1 MARLLLVGNS
11 RWHWAR
17 RQADGLHVWHEPG
30 PPQGACGDPGEPW
43 ADLEAWAAVGALP
56 QDRPPPPE
64 RRLGLER
71 VPLADLPPWLGIDRA
86 LAGWQAWRR
95 QGAGVLVA
103 DAGTC
108 LSLTWI
114 DAAGRFRG
122 GRLSAGLALQL
133 RSLGAATA
141 QLPTLTAGAE
151 LGDCADPWPRA
162 TASALEVGCLTAC
175 AAAVLQG
182 WRDLQA
188 SGEASQL
195 WLSGGDGERLAA
207 VLGQAGLTPALAPDL
222 ALEGLAALAQLS

>member
-1 MARLLLVGNS
+1 VGRLLLVGNS
-11 RWHWAR
+11 RWHWAQ
-17 RQADGLHVWHEPG
+17 RQADGLRVWHEPG
-30 PPQGACGDPGEPW
+30 PPVSPGAAADPW
-43 ADLEAWAAVGALP
+43 ADLEAWVGVGSLP
-56 QDRPPPPE
+56 EDQPPPAE

-86 LAGWQAWRR
+86 LAGWQAWQR

-141 QLPTLTAGAE
+141 QLPTLVASAEPGAS
-151 LGDCADPWPRA
+151 ADPWPRA
-162 TASALEVGCLTAC
+162 TAAALELGCVTAC
-175 AAAVLQG
+175 AAAVLEG

-188 SGEASQL
+188 TGVASQL
-195 WLSGGDGERLAA
+195 WLTGGDAERLAA
-207 VLGQAGLTPALAPDL
+207 VLGEAGIQPALAPDL